1 MSRPD
6 QRKVISISCKPEFYD
21 RVRSYCEERDIPFTV
36 WVRELIK
43 RELNAIQPLDN
54 T

>member
-1 MSRPD
+1 MTRAD
-6 QRKVISISCKPEFYD
+6 NRKVISISCKPEFYD
-21 RVRSYCEERDIPFTV
+21 RVRAYCEERDIPFTV

-43 RELNAIQPLDN
+43 KELDAR